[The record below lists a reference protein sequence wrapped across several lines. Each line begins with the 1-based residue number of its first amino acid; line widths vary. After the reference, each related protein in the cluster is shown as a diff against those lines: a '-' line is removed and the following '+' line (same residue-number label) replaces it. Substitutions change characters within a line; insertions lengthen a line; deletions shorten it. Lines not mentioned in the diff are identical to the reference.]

1 MIVMKMILEIR
12 LPMKSVNDDG
22 DTFMIKMM
30 MIVVSAVKI
39 I

>member
-12 LPMKSVNDDG
+12 LSMKSVNDDG
-22 DTFMIKMM
+22 DMFMIKMIT
-30 MIVVSAVKI
+30 IVVSMVKI